1 MADFEEF
8 ERPVTLYVY
17 DLSQGLAR
25 QLSQQLLGTYLDA
38 IYHTS
43 VIIGNREF
51 YYGQG
56 IQVSVPGQTHHG
68 EPMETVSMGST
79 TLSDDVIMEY
89 LESMKSI
96 YSPEAYDLFMHN
108 CNNFSNDF
116 CMFLT
121 GRNIPVHITS
131 LPQAVLNTPFGQM
144 LRPQIEEAM
153 RPITTAPTV
162 SPATNISPPTH
173 GAVQAGAGSPVK
185 VVKSMAQL
193 EQVLDSVKDS
203 SAVVFF
209 TSATCRPCKVIYP
222 VFEQKAKELDGKA
235 VFVKVDVGEARD
247 VGSIF
252 GISATPTFI
261 TFSKGEKIEEWKGVG
276 RGELESNINVLMNI
290 TYPAHPHSKHSLP
303 ITFSIPMTAI
313 TYSKVPPLDKVRTK
327 LGAIANTPA
336 VSSMI
341 HFLQEL
347 QSQGAREAP
356 LPDLSVWVEY
366 IQEST
371 RSMERGALFPIVDIF
386 RATVVD
392 TRVSGWIAEERDHKT
407 ISALL
412 HLVSDAPEAGAEPA
426 PYALRLVTLQ
436 ALCNLFTT
444 PLAPVVLC
452 TAPFTPMLIQAVT
465 SSLLDTAH
473 VAVRVSAASLAF
485 NLATYIQKQRST
497 QNQEVLEG
505 GELVELFVGILEAV
519 KREEEDA
526 GGLKALLVAGLL
538 TIYCA
543 PEGTEVL
550 NVIDALGAGEV
561 VKEKGR
567 SEVGRRLKVRGLCEE
582 IGRVFSWKP

>member
-1 MADFEEF
+1 MTDFEESG
-8 ERPVTLYVY
+8 RPVTLYVY
-17 DLSQGLAR
+17 DLTQGLAR
-25 QLSQQLLGTYLDA
+25 QFSRELLGIYLDA
-38 IYHTS
+38 VYHTS
-43 VIIGNREF
+43 VVIGNSEF

-68 EPMETVSMGST
+68 EPMETVFMGST
-79 TLSDDVIMEY
+79 TLPDDTIMEY

-121 GRNIPVHITS
+121 GKNIPAHITS
-131 LPQAVLNTPFGQM
+131 LPQDVLNTPFGHM
-144 LRPQIEEAM
+144 LRSQIEEAM

-162 SPATNISPPTH
+162 NPAMHISPPTH
-173 GAVQAGAGSPVK
+173 GAAQAGARSPVK
-185 VVKSMAQL
+185 VVKSMAQF
-193 EQVLDSVKDS
+193 EQVMDSAKNS

-209 TSATCRPCKVIYP
+209 TSATCPPCRVIYP

-235 VFVKVDVGEARD
+235 IFVKVDVGEARD
-247 VGSIF
+247 VGSIYS
-252 GISATPTFI
+252 ISATPTFM
-261 TFSKGEKIEEWKGVG
+261 TFSKGEKIEEWKGAG
-276 RGELESNINVLMNI
+276 KGELESNINMLMNI
-290 TYPAHPHSKHSLP
+290 TYPAHPHTKHNLP
-303 ITFSIPMTAI
+303 ITFSMPMTAI

-327 LGAIANTPA
+327 LGAIANNPA

-341 HFLQEL
+341 RFLQER

-356 LPDLSVWVEY
+356 LPDLSVWAAY

-371 RSMERGALFPIVDIF
+371 TSMEKGTLFPVVDIF
-386 RATVVD
+386 RATLAD
-392 TRVSGWIAEERDHKT
+392 TRVSGWIAEEHNHKT

-412 HLVSDAPEAGAEPA
+412 HLVSDAPKAGAEPV

-436 ALCNLFTT
+436 ALCNLFST

-452 TAPFTPMLIQAVT
+452 TAPFTSMLIQAIT

-473 VAVRVSAASLAF
+473 VATRASASSLAF

-505 GELVELFVGILEAV
+505 AELVELFVGILEGV
-519 KREEEDA
+519 EREKEDA
-526 GGLKALLVAGLL
+526 GGLKALLLAGLL
-538 TIYCA
+538 VVYCVPQGA
-543 PEGTEVL
+543 EVL
-550 NVIDALGAGEV
+550 DVIDTLGAGEV
-561 VKEKGR
+561 VKAKGR
-567 SEVGRRLKVRGLCEE
+567 SEIGRRLKVGGLCEE
-582 IGRVFSWKP
+582 IGRVLS